1 MAMARNIG
9 LNDILLIKVVSY
21 HKKAYLCTQN
31 QLFSFIFMKR
41 LYSIIVVLFSVNM
54 FMLAQNINSQSPEV
68 FDSITFMK
76 DWNAITSFIKSDIIQ
91 FMGIP
96 VDGTKKEMIKKLKK
110 KGFRSDKYGLGY
122 LEGEFN
128 GRRAKVFILTN
139 KKKVWRIAVVD
150 EVSMDADNIKTR
162 FNDLCYQFY
171 NSDKY
176 SMKDYD
182 EKMNNINDTIPYT
195 IPDDEDISFNI
206 EKLNKNYEASFSQ
219 RSNIQRADI
228 EMLLLKGKLD
238 ISMADPFMSY
248 ADFHALLN
256 KSVCFT
262 IRKSSH
268 KSGYVIIMYYDN
280 IYNQADGEDL

>member
-1 MAMARNIG
+1 
-9 LNDILLIKVVSY
+9 
-21 HKKAYLCTQN
+21 
-31 QLFSFIFMKR
+31 
-41 LYSIIVVLFSVNM
+41 
-54 FMLAQNINSQSPEV
+54 MLAQNTNGQSSEV

-96 VDGTKKEMIKKLKK
+96 VDGTKKEMTRKLKK
-110 KGFRSDKYGLGY
+110 KGFKSDKYGLGY

-128 GRRAKVFILTN
+128 GNSSKIFILTN

-150 EVSMDADNIKTR
+150 DVAMDADNIKTR
-162 FNDLCYQFY
+162 FNNLCYQFY

-182 EKMNNINDTIPYT
+182 EKMNNISDTIPYT

-228 EMLLLKGKLD
+228 EMLLSKSKVDVSL
-238 ISMADPFMSY
+238 
-248 ADFHALLN
+248 ADFFMGDANIHALLT
-256 KSVCFT
+256 KGVSFT
-262 IRKSSH
+262 IRKSPRG
-268 KSGYVIIMYYDN
+268 SGYIIIMYYDN
-280 IYNQADGEDL
+280 VYNQADGEDL